1 MTKCLVN
8 AVSAKH
14 GGARTIVESFV
25 TASAAFPQHTFI
37 VLAGFEPADDM
48 PSNVRWR
55 YLPKSGAAA
64 MAFSLFFVFFLYFW
78 HRADILISFNN
89 VNSPLIP
96 TRRRITYFH
105 QLKALDPE
113 LSELK
118 LRIIRLYLGHSGEP
132 VILQSNGIVRSFTR
146 MFGVG
151 KHEIIVA
158 WPGVVLPE
166 ISGKIPRDHQRV
178 LVPVSSPQSPHKNF
192 AFIQNVARELGA
204 NWKIV
209 VTAPNGSINLDEE
222 ISNIEFA
229 GILSRDELFVEY
241 RRAAVCLFGS
251 THETVG
257 LPIFEALAVNT
268 PVVAYDAPYVRAF
281 LDDFGIT
288 EGLTVAA
295 TPQDAI
301 AHITRISQN
310 SDGNGGVSASHD
322 FRVAEWEK
330 IIDRI

>member
-96 TRRRITYFH
+96 TSRRITYFH

-118 LRIIRLYLGHSGEP
+118 LRIIRYYLRHSREP
-132 VILQSNGIVRSFTR
+132 VVLQSNEVKNAFKR
-146 MFGVG
+146 MFGSQR
-151 KHEIIVA
+151 HDLTVA
-158 WPGVVLPE
+158 WPGIEVPVLRARAHRE
-166 ISGKIPRDHQRV
+166 QRTV
-178 LVPVSSPQSPHKNF
+178 LVPVASPQSPHKNF
-192 AFIQNVARELGA
+192 AFINLVAQNLG
-204 NWKIV
+204 NDWKIF
-209 VTAPNGSINLDEE
+209 VTAPAGL
-222 ISNIEFA
+222 IELVSEAANVEFI
-229 GILSRDELFVEY
+229 GVLSRADLFEQY
-241 RRAAVCLFGS
+241 RSATICLIAS
-251 THETVG
+251 THETIG
-257 LPIFEALAVNT
+257 LPIFEALAVGT
-268 PVVAYDAPYVRAF
+268 HVVAYDAAYIQRF
-281 LDDFGIT
+281 REHFGIL
-288 EGLTVAA
+288 EGLHIAKTPLDAVAIIESLA
-295 TPQDAI
+295 
-301 AHITRISQN
+301 QN
-310 SDGNGGVSASHD
+310 SEPRIEVERD
-322 FRVAEWEK
+322 FRKADWEK
-330 IIDRI
+330 ILNKI